1 MVCRDRM
8 AGVHHYN
15 NCQKSMLP
23 QAFEALKAYSQKKR
37 YLRFCQHEISQNR
50 EFVLIKEV
58 MLAWLQHLNMRRI
71 QFNM

>member
-1 MVCRDRM
+1 
-8 AGVHHYN
+8 
-15 NCQKSMLP
+15 MLP

-58 MLAWLQHLNMRRI
+58 MLAWLQHHNMKRI